1 MGSPRRDG
9 ERGIRCGTISLMTAP
24 VKEHAADSIT
34 RDLREKPPPNPRETL
49 DGFIIAVHM
58 LEKARGCASA

>member
-1 MGSPRRDG
+1 
-9 ERGIRCGTISLMTAP
+9 MTAP